1 MVDPIQ
7 SMPESPPAPVCCA
20 CGIGIAC
27 PPVPSLDVPGF
38 FTNSLRS
45 RRGEG
50 EKKAREGDQVQAG
63 ERSSGGKDE
72 ARLFFT
78 EQVRETTGT
87 GAARIAP
94 RSGRAAGAPVVD
106 VAERILD
113 ERLIL
118 VVAPLPVDDKFI
130 LVVSGGQVAHH
141 RENLGARGGGLGG
154 HWNRFQP
161 VGEGSAQVHLRG
173 RKRQEGEVRVS
184 ESRVARRMRGSSAR
198 DAARES
204 PPKMS
209 TPRRWRKLREV
220 EAQTRTCLPPY
231 AHTNRVGNTICS
243 YIACCAIGADPPS
256 RGRPSR
262 RRRSSLWSS
271 VHNCGGVLKKVSSES
286 AGPFAQNTRVCGR
299 NPAEA
304 RRAREKVHLLWGG
317 GVHHGAPIVGSRNL
331 GVSARHRA
339 GSPSRADPR
348 DAVAARRSGRRGE
361 ARARACA
368 RERRE
373 RGDRSRRA
381 KMFFHLKL
389 DKNVLLEPRHFGKN
403 MQDVLREKL
412 RSEVRLASRH
422 VAQSAALRFPPRLDT
437 DGV

>member
-1 MVDPIQ
+1 M
-7 SMPESPPAPVCCA
+7 
-20 CGIGIAC
+20 
-27 PPVPSLDVPGF
+27 
-38 FTNSLRS
+38 
-45 RRGEG
+45 
-50 EKKAREGDQVQAG
+50 
-63 ERSSGGKDE
+63 
-72 ARLFFT
+72 
-78 EQVRETTGT
+78 
-87 GAARIAP
+87 
-94 RSGRAAGAPVVD
+94 
-106 VAERILD
+106 
-113 ERLIL
+113 
-118 VVAPLPVDDKFI
+118 
-130 LVVSGGQVAHH
+130 
-141 RENLGARGGGLGG
+141 
-154 HWNRFQP
+154 
-161 VGEGSAQVHLRG
+161 
-173 RKRQEGEVRVS
+173 RVS

-256 RGRPSR
+256 RGTSVPPTAVVVVVQRTQLRGGPHQKGVVRVSR
-262 RRRSSLWSS
+262 TFRSKHPRVWKKSS
-271 VHNCGGVLKKVSSES
+271 
-286 AGPFAQNTRVCGR
+286 
-299 NPAEA
+299 
-304 RRAREKVHLLWGG
+304 RAREKVHLLWGG

-403 MQDVLREKL
+403 MQEVLREKL

>member
-1 MVDPIQ
+1 M
-7 SMPESPPAPVCCA
+7 
-20 CGIGIAC
+20 
-27 PPVPSLDVPGF
+27 
-38 FTNSLRS
+38 
-45 RRGEG
+45 
-50 EKKAREGDQVQAG
+50 
-63 ERSSGGKDE
+63 
-72 ARLFFT
+72 
-78 EQVRETTGT
+78 
-87 GAARIAP
+87 
-94 RSGRAAGAPVVD
+94 
-106 VAERILD
+106 
-113 ERLIL
+113 
-118 VVAPLPVDDKFI
+118 
-130 LVVSGGQVAHH
+130 
-141 RENLGARGGGLGG
+141 
-154 HWNRFQP
+154 
-161 VGEGSAQVHLRG
+161 
-173 RKRQEGEVRVS
+173 
-184 ESRVARRMRGSSAR
+184 
-198 DAARES
+198 
-204 PPKMS
+204 
-209 TPRRWRKLREV
+209 
-220 EAQTRTCLPPY
+220 
-231 AHTNRVGNTICS
+231 
-243 YIACCAIGADPPS
+243 
-256 RGRPSR
+256 
-262 RRRSSLWSS
+262 
-271 VHNCGGVLKKVSSES
+271 SSES

-403 MQDVLREKL
+403 MQEVLREKL

>member
-1 MVDPIQ
+1 M
-7 SMPESPPAPVCCA
+7 
-20 CGIGIAC
+20 
-27 PPVPSLDVPGF
+27 
-38 FTNSLRS
+38 
-45 RRGEG
+45 
-50 EKKAREGDQVQAG
+50 
-63 ERSSGGKDE
+63 
-72 ARLFFT
+72 
-78 EQVRETTGT
+78 
-87 GAARIAP
+87 
-94 RSGRAAGAPVVD
+94 
-106 VAERILD
+106 
-113 ERLIL
+113 
-118 VVAPLPVDDKFI
+118 
-130 LVVSGGQVAHH
+130 
-141 RENLGARGGGLGG
+141 
-154 HWNRFQP
+154 
-161 VGEGSAQVHLRG
+161 
-173 RKRQEGEVRVS
+173 RVS

-220 EAQTRTCLPPY
+220 EAQTRTCLLVRPQ
-231 AHTNRVGNTICS
+231 NRVGNTICS
-243 YIACCAIGADPPS
+243 YIACCAIGADPPLEE
-256 RGRPSR
+256 RPSR
-262 RRRSSLWSS
+262 RRRPSLWSS
-271 VHNCGGVLKKVSSES
+271 VHNCGGTQKGVVRVRRT
-286 AGPFAQNTRVCGR
+286 FAQNTRMCGR

-403 MQDVLREKL
+403 MQEVLREKL
-412 RSEVRLASRH
+412 RSEGASR
-422 VAQSAALRFPPRLDT
+422 VPSRRPIRRAPIPPRLDT

>member
-1 MVDPIQ
+1 M
-7 SMPESPPAPVCCA
+7 
-20 CGIGIAC
+20 
-27 PPVPSLDVPGF
+27 
-38 FTNSLRS
+38 
-45 RRGEG
+45 
-50 EKKAREGDQVQAG
+50 
-63 ERSSGGKDE
+63 
-72 ARLFFT
+72 FFT

-256 RGRPSR
+256 RGTSVPPTAVVVVVQRTQLRGGPQKGVVRVSR
-262 RRRSSLWSS
+262 TFRSKHPRVWKKSS
-271 VHNCGGVLKKVSSES
+271 
-286 AGPFAQNTRVCGR
+286 
-299 NPAEA
+299 
-304 RRAREKVHLLWGG
+304 RAREKVHLLWGG

-403 MQDVLREKL
+403 MQEVLREKL